1 MAFIGVTKAHGP
13 SPQPTACRSA
23 TFNLK
28 WKNYLLHPAHYSFT
42 ILAIHAIEYWMAN
55 SRMIGYT
62 YLYSD
67 YSNFKSEWHL
77 FRKLGYV
84 LTGTNKLSLQIYAWI
99 NLLRLAA
106 AILIDASILEQNYD
120 CILFIALCPP
130 PPADHYLPL
139 RCSVVGYQLACA
151 SKLLSR
157 DKKCQFFFTKNRW
170 FWEKK
175 YQQRFGTFFE
185 DVNDTRFASWNSA
198 FQWTQW

>member
-84 LTGTNKLSLQIYAWI
+84 LTGTNKLSLQIYAVTIGCCNFNRCFNFRTKLW
-99 NLLRLAA
+99 LYFVY
-106 AILIDASILEQNYD
+106 SIVSAPSCWPLSATSVQRGW
-120 CILFIALCPP
+120 
-130 PPADHYLPL
+130 LPVSM
-139 RCSVVGYQLACA
+139 RIQTFV
-151 SKLLSR
+151 SR
-157 DKKCQFFFTKNRW
+157 
-170 FWEKK
+170 
-175 YQQRFGTFFE
+175 
-185 DVNDTRFASWNSA
+185 
-198 FQWTQW
+198 